1 MAEKALGDL
10 LTRAFAAR
18 QANFPPLVE
27 FIYPRRT
34 LPVRSTGG
42 DCPLNCAHCSGR
54 YLKGMLPLTE
64 ALKRREG
71 PETSYL
77 VSGGSDL
84 EGRVPHLE
92 RLAEIRELSQKG
104 PLNLHTGL
112 VGEEEARTLAEIA
125 RVVSFDFVVD
135 EGTIQN
141 VYGLEAKGDDY
152 IRSYRWL
159 RRFTRVV
166 PHICIGLDGGCIK
179 GEYRALE
186 ALREEGAEAISF
198 IVFIPTPGT
207 PLEGCLPPPVTE
219 AARILAAARLM
230 FPATPLFLGCMRPGG
245 GYRRNL
251 DSLALRGGINKIVHP
266 APPAGQM
273 ALELGL
279 IIRHGE
285 ECCSL

>member
-1 MAEKALGDL
+1 MQEKALREL
-10 LTRAFAAR
+10 LARAFAAR
-18 QANFPPLVE
+18 QSNFPPLVE
-27 FIYPRRT
+27 FVYPRRT

-42 DCPLNCAHCSGR
+42 DCSLNCAHCSGR

-84 EGRVPHLE
+84 GGRVPHLE
-92 RLAEIRELSQKG
+92 RLADIVQLSQKG

-112 VGEEEARTLAEIA
+112 VGEEEAAILGEIA

-135 EGTIQN
+135 EDTIRD
-141 VYGLEAKGDDY
+141 VYGLQATGDDFVQ
-152 IRSYRWL
+152 SYRWL

-166 PHICIGLDGGCIK
+166 PHICIGLKGGRIK

-186 ALREEGAEAISF
+186 ALRGEGAEAISF

-207 PLEGCLPPPVTE
+207 PLEHCPPPPVSEVAGFLAT
-219 AARILAAARLM
+219 ARIM

-245 GYRRNL
+245 SYRRHL
-251 DSLALRGGINKIVHP
+251 DSLALQGGINKIVHP
-266 APPAGQM
+266 APPTRKLA
-273 ALELGL
+273 AELGL
-279 IIRHGE
+279 IIRQGE